1 MKNRVTIALLGL
13 AFLTA
18 AVPAFGAA
26 EEDAKALIG
35 RVRAVLQADHPQR
48 EDFTKALAAALDAS
62 LLILPEADYAE
73 EFRARIG
80 TVRKMFDEQVLFSD
94 KIRQYLGFAYRMV
107 SGGQPWR
114 VPEELKTLE
123 PKKGIEKS
131 IEICTRLIDEAMAEW
146 KAGRNEQ
153 AVSRLIDFVL
163 LVVTPIEA

>member
-1 MKNRVTIALLGL
+1 MKNRLTIALLGL
-13 AFLTA
+13 AFLMA
-18 AVPAFGAA
+18 AIPAFGAA
-26 EEDAKALIG
+26 EEGAEALIG

-48 EDFTKALAAALDAS
+48 EDFTKALVAALDAS
-62 LLILPEADYAE
+62 LLILPETDYAE

-80 TVRKMFDEQVLFSD
+80 TVREMFKDETLFSD
-94 KIRQYLGFAYRMV
+94 KGRQYLGFAYRMV

-123 PKKGIEKS
+123 PNKGIEKS
-131 IEICTRLIDEAMAEW
+131 KEICARLIDEALAEW